1 MSGVCP
7 IFSKAQRLDGIC
19 SSGHNGGM
27 KKINNVQEAIQ
38 HLTRLV
44 NWAESSVKQKRL
56 DFNMVSVSEHPFYQ
70 EALDMVNQAIAKGE
84 LTKDEFKHR
93 LGLD

>member
-1 MSGVCP
+1 MPCP
-7 IFSKAQRLDGIC
+7 IFSKPLRLDEIC
-19 SSGHNGGM
+19 SSGHNGDM
-27 KKINNVQEAIQ
+27 KKINDVQEAMG

-44 NWAESSVKQKRL
+44 NWAESSVKQKRI

-70 EALDMVNQAIAKGE
+70 QALDMVNQAIARGE